1 MIQVLGL
8 TTHMS
13 PLALPAL
20 FGSPVFAQAH
30 HHQDLHHPHS
40 LSCGVIT
47 LGGGKPGTRNIFFFL
62 LYKSIALRL
71 NGQEEQIQ
79 QGIRQEVIG
88 I

>member
-1 MIQVLGL
+1 MGCVPRL
-8 TTHMS
+8 
-13 PLALPAL
+13 PLVVALRYAAPT
-20 FGSPVFAQAH
+20 PVFVQAH